1 MGQQIYRFRKAS
13 SLATLALLVAA
24 LAIAGSL
31 FAAPPD
37 AAGQS
42 SQSSPCRKEINTAY
56 HGGKGMPYFTG
67 IPNAESYEPA
77 TEVDGKDTVVR
88 NLLAVDNASETA
100 SCDWRVTSKS
110 VDWVTLDSE
119 SGSLSPGND
128 QLIRVSINS
137 NARSLNPGKYKAR
150 IQFQL
155 GPAADKWNGY
165 AWVTLE
171 ILDECYI
178 KVKDAERLDIRE
190 GGRAVSWEGTMG
202 RTQSDSLVHRIVVWN
217 SSNSRC
223 RLSADVTTPSSRRW
237 LDAEFEGEGETVI
250 GKGDTANLIL
260 SANERW
266 NNLNPGKH
274 RASITIRDAISGA
287 ERHLYAELTAE
298 NEPCQ
303 LANASETS
311 LRFEAVARSV
321 KSQAIPIALE
331 NRGVEA
337 CDWQVKGSPNWLE
350 VDPSEGEV
358 WGDGGRKSVDIKI
371 KAADANGLPS
381 SPGEGQPHTDSIVF
395 SYLVR
400 GIPKSLTVPVDL
412 HLAKPPCDLQTH
424 TPEDMLISYTPG
436 ETINSEL
443 HHLTIEAS
451 NAPDSQECHYNLEL
465 PDWLESDDS
474 EGVIPEGESRE
485 ITVKLKADTP
495 EAQAAKQTYRSDI
508 TFAVAGASDTEVPV
522 TLETGCPVQEACA
535 YLHTTHTEIHVG
547 DSAKMTYAVSSPLN
561 TDVIVRLTLEL
572 PSGWSMD
579 GEGFADKCSGICTA
593 NHEVLAGDQKS
604 IEIVAYPNHPGQF
617 VLTGRAEYNRRE
629 NGRFVP
635 YAHSQD
641 AVTITVQERESM
653 PAPQPAPN
661 TPAPTRTPTPTATPI
676 PTPTATPVP
685 PVAAVLPPQAPS
697 APLSTPNNGQDWSRT
712 DWLLAGV
719 IGSGVL
725 VFIALVIIVGIVLY
739 LFLRPRR
746 QRPAVP
752 PTSQRRPPPGQWSAR
767 PAAPNQRR

>member
-13 SLATLALLVAA
+13 SLAMLALLVAA

-42 SQSSPCRKEINTAY
+42 SKSSPCRKEVVTSY
-56 HGGKGMPYFTG
+56 VGGKEPYFTG
-67 IPNAESYEPA
+67 IPNAASYEPA
-77 TEVDGKDTVVR
+77 TVVVGKRTVVR
-88 NLLAVDNASETA
+88 NLIDVYNGSETA
-100 SCDWRVTSKS
+100 SCDWRVTNKTQ
-110 VDWVTLDSE
+110 VWVSLDAE
-119 SGSLSPGND
+119 SGTLGPDSSHI
-128 QLIRVSINS
+128 IRVSINS
-137 NARSLNPGKYKAR
+137 NARSLHPGNYEAR
-150 IQFQL
+150 IRFQF
-155 GPAADKWNGY
+155 GTEADNWGAAVVNL
-165 AWVTLE
+165 A

-202 RTQSDSLVHRIVVWN
+202 RTQSEHLVHRIVVWN

-223 RLSADVTTPSSRRW
+223 RLSADVDTPSSRRW

-260 SANERW
+260 SANEHW

-274 RASITIRDAISGA
+274 RASIIIQDAISGA
-287 ERHLYAELTAE
+287 ERRLYAELTAE
-298 NEPCQ
+298 NEPCR
-303 LANASETS
+303 LANASEAS

-321 KSQAIPIALE
+321 KSQAIPIILE

-337 CDWQVKGSPNWLE
+337 CDWQVKGSPDWLE

-358 WGDGGRKSVDIKI
+358 WGDGSRESVTIRI

-508 TFAVAGASDTEVPV
+508 TFAVAGAPDAEVPV
-522 TLETGCPVQEACA
+522 TLETGCPAQEACA
-535 YLHTTHTEIHVG
+535 YLHTTHTEIPVG

-561 TDVIVRLTLEL
+561 TDVIARLTLEL

-579 GEGFADKCSGICTA
+579 AEGFADKCSGICTA

-604 IEIVAYPNHPGQF
+604 IEIVAYPNQPGQF

-661 TPAPTRTPTPTATPI
+661 TPAPMPTATPTPTPS
-676 PTPTATPVP
+676 PTVP
-685 PVAAVLPPQAPS
+685 LVAAVLATETPPVPPPVVDLA
-697 APLSTPNNGQDWSRT
+697 PNNGQDWSRT

-752 PTSQRRPPPGQWSAR
+752 PTAQRRPPPGQSSGR
-767 PAAPNQRR
+767 PAAPNQPR